1 MRDTSVVEIDL
12 SAIDANM
19 RALRR
24 LVGDDVALC
33 PVVKADAYGL
43 GAARLAKRLVAD
55 GASMLAVYT
64 AEQAAEVIRAA
75 AGVPILILMPLWE
88 IDRTDQIYRYLVEGR
103 LHLTVHGADH
113 LAAIDRI
120 AWRFG
125 TVIPLHIEIDT
136 GMSRGGATAAE
147 AGDMLAMIAKSRWLK
162 LAGICTHF
170 SSADADDDSAREQL
184 RRFKAILGK
193 HCALVPADCL
203 IHAASTSAV
212 LRNAVFHLGMVR
224 VGIAWMGFGEELLR
238 CDERAGEQIALQ
250 PAITWSSR
258 IVHIKSIQKG
268 ETVGYGRRW
277 RAERAT
283 RLGLVP
289 VGYADGYPSMFGRT
303 VEGDADVPGAQVG
316 VHGPG
321 GRIAFVPVVGAINM
335 DQITIDLTDIPA
347 GQVEVGTAVELI
359 SRDPAAPNHV
369 PRLAQLAECVPHE
382 ILTRIN
388 PRLRR
393 LYIVRAA
400 EIETAA
406 GVRETPTSI
415 AV

>member
-1 MRDTSVVEIDL
+1 
-12 SAIDANM
+12 
-19 RALRR
+19 
-24 LVGDDVALC
+24 
-33 PVVKADAYGL
+33 
-43 GAARLAKRLVAD
+43 
-55 GASMLAVYT
+55 MLAVYT

-75 AGVPILILMPLWE
+75 SGAPILILMPLWE

-125 TVIPLHIEIDT
+125 TVIPLHIDIDT
-136 GMSRGGATAAE
+136 GMSRGGSTPDE
-147 AGDMLAMIAKSRWLK
+147 VVDMFAMIAKSRWLK
-162 LAGICTHF
+162 LAGISTHF

-184 RRFKAILGK
+184 KLFKSILGK
-193 HCALVPADCL
+193 HRTFIPGDCL
-203 IHAASTSAV
+203 IHAASTSATF
-212 LRNAVFHLGMVR
+212 RCAKFHLGMVR
-224 VGIAWMGFGEELLR
+224 VGIAWMGFGEELLH
-238 CDERAGEQIALQ
+238 CGERANEQIALQ

-277 RAERAT
+277 QAERPT

-303 VEGDADVPGAQVG
+303 GEGDADAPGAQVG
-316 VHGPG
+316 IRGPG
-321 GRIAFVPVVGAINM
+321 GRVAFAPVVGAVNM
-335 DQITIDLTDIPA
+335 DQITIDLTDVPA
-347 GQVEVGTAVELI
+347 GQVEIGTAVELI
-359 SRDPAAPNHV
+359 SPDPAAPNHV
-369 PRLAQLAECVPHE
+369 PRLAQLAGCVPHE

-400 EIETAA
+400 EIETAP
-406 GVRETPTSI
+406 GVRETPASI